1 MTIDEIAKLANTS
14 KATVSLALNNK
25 PGVNPETRKKILEIA
40 SSLGY
45 VHKKRVQP
53 NTSHKTNVIKLIAVL
68 KPETSGIHNFST
80 SFFAELINSIQS
92 RCAALGYN
100 LVYTAIP
107 HDNFVSTIHNQES
120 SQQSDGIILI
130 GTYLSEN
137 EISSIRKI
145 NDYLVVVDYSY
156 SQESINTV
164 VMNNFLGGYLAA
176 SFLLDL
182 GHKNIGYI
190 SSNIRISNLVERSR
204 GFFIAFTNRNEPFD
218 ESNIFSIN
226 SYHSHSVEDLSDI
239 LSVQKSMPSA
249 FFCETDY
256 NAICLVSAL
265 TKLGF
270 NVPNDVSVVGF
281 DNVPETRM
289 KNPCLTTINVDK
301 RAIGI
306 FAVNRLY
313 ELITSQ
319 DKCTSLSILVN
330 VNLIKRDSTIPFNLN
345 PT

>member
-25 PGVNPETRKKILEIA
+25 PGVNPESRKKILEIA

-45 VHKKRVQP
+45 VHKKRGQ
-53 NTSHKTNVIKLIAVL
+53 SSIRHKTEVIKLIAVL

-107 HDNFVSTIHNQES
+107 HNNFISAIQDQES
-120 SQQSDGIILI
+120 SQRSDGIILI
-130 GTYLSEN
+130 GTYLGEN
-137 EISSIRKI
+137 EIASMKKI
-145 NDYLVVVDYSY
+145 NDNLVVVDYSY
-156 SQESINTV
+156 SHESINTV

-182 GHKNIGYI
+182 GHRNIGYI
-190 SSNIRISNLVERSR
+190 SSNIRVSNLEERSR
-204 GFFIAFTNRNEPFD
+204 GFFAAFKNRNESFD
-218 ESNIFSIN
+218 EANLFSIN
-226 SYHSHSVEDLSDI
+226 SYHNHSVEDLSDI
-239 LSVQKSMPSA
+239 LSLRKSMPSA

-265 TKLGF
+265 TKLGY

-289 KNPCLTTINVDK
+289 MNPCLTTIDVDK
-301 RAIGI
+301 KAIGI
-306 FAVNRLY
+306 IAVNRLH
-313 ELITSQ
+313 ELITS
-319 DKCTSLSILVN
+319 KEKSKSLSILVN
-330 VNLIKRDSTIPFNLN
+330 VDLIKRDSTIPLN
-345 PT
+345 PAPA